1 MWFICEPHTISFHH
15 NANLKLWEQHAKFCV
30 NRNIKTWN
38 NSKPFFGTLQVTRH
52 STPKLRLVVQNE
64 NWPCNDENCEWEP
77 IPKLREWW
85 TLK

>member
-1 MWFICEPHTISFHH
+1 
-15 NANLKLWEQHAKFCV
+15 
-30 NRNIKTWN
+30 
-38 NSKPFFGTLQVTRH
+38 LQVTQH